1 MNNTPT
7 PGSQN
12 DFLDANLREQGW
24 GWVWKAMLAHY
35 WEHSLPMWRGFKS
48 RHRPHICGL
57 SLLLVLSFAL
67 RGFSPGSSGFPLSS
81 KPILSKSSSICSAP
95 SRLNQF
101 SKTAKCF
108 VGKHLQLQKSVCEF
122 AFIMLG
128 FVLVLFYRSTAEDVV
143 SVSFDQKNREV
154 TGLHTLINNQ
164 KVIQSRIL
172 FLSHK
177 ATCTTHLQYKHHEK
191 ECFI

>member
-1 MNNTPT
+1 MGM
-7 PGSQN
+7 GSN
-12 DFLDANLREQGW
+12 VGALLET
-24 GWVWKAMLAHY
+24 
-35 WEHSLPMWRGFKS
+35 LPSNVARVQIQASTTFMWFEFVVG
-48 RHRPHICGL
+48 
-57 SLLLVLSFAL
+57 SLLCFE
-67 RGFSPGSSGFPLSS
+67 RFFSGCSGFPFSS
-81 KPILSKSSSICSAP
+81 KPILSKSNSICSAP

-122 AFIMLG
+122 ALIMLG
-128 FVLVLFYRSTAEDVV
+128 SVLVLFYPSTAEDVV
-143 SVSFDQKNREV
+143 SVSVDRKNREV

-177 ATCTTHLQYKHHEK
+177 ATYTTHLQYKHHEK
-191 ECFI
+191 ECFT